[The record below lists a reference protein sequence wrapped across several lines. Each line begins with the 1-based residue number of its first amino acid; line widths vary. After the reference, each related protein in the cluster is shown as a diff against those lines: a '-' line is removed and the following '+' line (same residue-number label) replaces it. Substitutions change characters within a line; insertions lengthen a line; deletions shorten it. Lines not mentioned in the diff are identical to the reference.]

1 MDHCLLRAW
10 RFCKHRHALL
20 VRHSSHSSLAAS
32 SNIGELISANYAQE
46 PAGVLQDLD
55 SIETRE
61 KDGRYAHYEL
71 LSCKPVDAYCR
82 IKKNQNQVRLL
93 RVGHDVGRARVQGD
107 IC

>member
-1 MDHCLLRAW
+1 M
-10 RFCKHRHALL
+10 
-20 VRHSSHSSLAAS
+20 SSSLQITLR
-32 SNIGELISANYAQE
+32 NPREYFRIF
-46 PAGVLQDLD
+46 D